1 MNTLSSLTSA
11 LEISNENVNE
21 LLLEIAQLDNL
32 LEIKA
37 ELAKSK
43 AKEIKL
49 AIIRDAKLLKLE
61 EDVKLES
68 DRNASNYTKRKA
80 KKVVEPIAP
89 ALLSQPSYDFF
100 DEVVEDVITV
110 VEDVITVVEDV
121 ITVVEDVI
129 VVVEPIL
136 SNVEPTITPIHRRI
150 VKDKPM
156 RDRSKDEDNDMSLED
171 LIAAH
176 CGTPNKIGAASK
188 SVSAYNKN
196 HKEEEIIIESTITS
210 DYDTSEFDF
219 DEED

>member
-68 DRNASNYTKRKA
+68 ERNASNYTKRKA

-100 DEVVEDVITV
+100 DEV

>member
-68 DRNASNYTKRKA
+68 ERNASNYTKRKA

-121 ITVVEDVI
+121 I

-136 SNVEPTITPIHRRI
+136 SNVEPTITPLHHRI

-176 CGTPNKIGAASK
+176 CGSPNKIGAASK

-196 HKEEEIIIESTITS
+196 HKEEEEIIIESTITS

>member
-68 DRNASNYTKRKA
+68 ERNASNYTKRKA

-100 DEVVEDVITV
+100 DE
-110 VEDVITVVEDV
+110 VVEDV